1 MEEKKEIIQED
12 NPIITIALSEVLKY
26 DTHST
31 RKHNLRKKYVP
42 DNPKKISSFI
52 PGTIKTLYVKEGA
65 KVKKGDKLL
74 SLDAMKMFND
84 IRTTVAGKVKKI
96 YVKSGMHVAKNE
108 LLIELA

>member
-1 MEEKKEIIQED
+1 
-12 NPIITIALSEVLKY
+12 
-26 DTHST
+26 
-31 RKHNLRKKYVP
+31 
-42 DNPKKISSFI
+42 
-52 PGTIKTLYVKEGA
+52 LYVKEGA